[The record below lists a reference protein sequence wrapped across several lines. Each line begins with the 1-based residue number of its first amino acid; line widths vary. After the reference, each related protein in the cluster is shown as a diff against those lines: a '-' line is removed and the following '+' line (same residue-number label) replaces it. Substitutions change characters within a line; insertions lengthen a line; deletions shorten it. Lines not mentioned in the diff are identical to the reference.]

1 MDNVIWRMRFARWI
15 TKATHTHSEYLTFFS
30 FPPEQRPRNRA
41 TVLRFIYNVSFVQ
54 YTRWFKYDR
63 DDLCVN
69 KSRFVP
75 VIFEP
80 PCIFQITSFRNLT
93 ER

>member
-1 MDNVIWRMRFARWI
+1 VQPVII
-15 TKATHTHSEYLTFFS
+15 L
-30 FPPEQRPRNRA
+30 N
-41 TVLRFIYNVSFVQ
+41 Q
-54 YTRWFKYDR
+54 YKTSRTAEKDRLKGADECTRWFKYDR

-80 PCIFQITSFRNLT
+80 PCISTKREEVTDEWRNLPK
-93 ER
+93 EVLLGL